1 MKAIFWTIL
10 VVLII
15 IGFVGFVVA
24 WRMFE
29 YGECRKVGHSRLYC
43 VTHIGR

>member
-10 VVLII
+10 VVLVV
-15 IGFVGFVVA
+15 IGFAVA
-24 WRMFE
+24 WRVFE
-29 YGECRKVGHSRLYC
+29 YRECRKVGHSCLYC